1 MVTGTI
7 YNTLRLQ
14 TLDQKWQ
21 QKKDSGDVLSRK
33 EINEREN
40 WTEADWMKHDFE
52 EQLARNREAEKKT
65 ELSNKIM
72 SGETLTPEEEEYLEK
87 NDPQT
92 LQKYRQTKAEKKSYE
107 KKLRSCKTKE
117 EVQRLKTNTLSG
129 YLTAFKKIENDPYI
143 PLSEKLAKAQEMLG
157 KSKNI
162 EAAER
167 KFMTTA
173 RYRELPTEE
182 ELREAVQQ
190 ENTKEEQSAEKST
203 ETPEEKQTEQ
213 PAEGSTEM
221 PEGKQTGQPA
231 EKSTKMPEE
240 KQTEPSAEKSTENTD
255 WSIEIQET
263 YDKIKKQ
270 AEPKQDVPAAVG
282 SRVDLVL

>member
-21 QKKDSGDVLSRK
+21 QKKDSGNVLSRK

-40 WTEADWMKHDFE
+40 WTQADWMKHDFE
-52 EQLARNREAEKKT
+52 EQLARNREAGKKT
-65 ELSNKIM
+65 ELGNKIM

-107 KKLRSCKTKE
+107 KKLKNCKTRE

-190 ENTKEEQSAEKST
+190 ENTKEEQPAEKST
-203 ETPEEKQTEQ
+203 ETPEEKQT
-213 PAEGSTEM
+213 
-221 PEGKQTGQPA
+221 GQPA
-231 EKSTKMPEE
+231 EKS
-240 KQTEPSAEKSTENTD
+240 AENTD

-270 AEPKQDVPAAVG
+270 AEPKQEVPAAVG

>member
-21 QKKDSGDVLSRK
+21 QKKDSGNVLSRK

-40 WTEADWMKHDFE
+40 WTQADWMKHDFE
-52 EQLARNREAEKKT
+52 EQLARNREAGKKT

-92 LQKYRQTKAEKKSYE
+92 LQRYRQTKAEKKSYE

-157 KSKNI
+157 KTKNI

-173 RYRELPTEE
+173 RYRELPTEQ
-182 ELREAVQQ
+182 ELQ
-190 ENTKEEQSAEKST
+190 ENTKEEQQVEKSA

-213 PAEGSTEM
+213 PV
-221 PEGKQTGQPA
+221 
-231 EKSTKMPEE
+231 EKSAEIPEE
-240 KQTEPSAEKSTENTD
+240 KQTEQPAEKSTENTD

-270 AEPKQDVPAAVG
+270 AESKQEVPAAVG

>member
-1 MVTGTI
+1 M
-7 YNTLRLQ
+7 
-14 TLDQKWQ
+14 
-21 QKKDSGDVLSRK
+21 LSRK

-40 WTEADWMKHDFE
+40 WTQADWMKHDFE
-52 EQLARNREAEKKT
+52 EQLARNREAGKKT

-72 SGETLTPEEEEYLEK
+72 SGETLTPEEEEYLEN

-92 LQKYRQTKAEKKSYE
+92 LQRYRQTKAEKKSYE
-107 KKLRSCKTKE
+107 KKLRSCKTRE

-129 YLTAFKKIENDPYI
+129 YLTAFKKIENDPNI

-162 EAAER
+162 EVAER

-173 RYRELPTEE
+173 RYRELPTEQ

-190 ENTKEEQSAEKST
+190 ENTKEEQPAEKST

-213 PAEGSTEM
+213 PAE
-221 PEGKQTGQPA
+221 
-231 EKSTKMPEE
+231 KS
-240 KQTEPSAEKSTENTD
+240 AENTD

-270 AEPKQDVPAAVG
+270 AEPKQEVPAAVG
-282 SRVDLVL
+282 SRVDLLL

>member
-1 MVTGTI
+1 
-7 YNTLRLQ
+7 
-14 TLDQKWQ
+14 
-21 QKKDSGDVLSRK
+21 
-33 EINEREN
+33 
-40 WTEADWMKHDFE
+40 
-52 EQLARNREAEKKT
+52 
-65 ELSNKIM
+65 M

-173 RYRELPTEE
+173 RYRELPTEQ
-182 ELREAVQQ
+182 ELQ
-190 ENTKEEQSAEKST
+190 ENTKEEQQVEKSA

-213 PAEGSTEM
+213 P
-221 PEGKQTGQPA
+221 
-231 EKSTKMPEE
+231 
-240 KQTEPSAEKSTENTD
+240 AEKSTENTD

-270 AEPKQDVPAAVG
+270 AEPKQEVSATVG

>member
-21 QKKDSGDVLSRK
+21 QKKDSGNVLSRK

-40 WTEADWMKHDFE
+40 WTQADWMKHDFE
-52 EQLARNREAEKKT
+52 EQLARNREAGKKT
-65 ELSNKIM
+65 GLSNKIM
-72 SGETLTPEEEEYLEK
+72 SGETLTPEEEEYLEN

-92 LQKYRQTKAEKKSYE
+92 LQRYRQTKAEKKSYE
-107 KKLRSCKTKE
+107 KKLRSCKTRE

-173 RYRELPTEE
+173 RYRELPTEQ

-190 ENTKEEQSAEKST
+190 ENTKEEQPAEKST
-203 ETPEEKQTEQ
+203 ETPEEKQT
-213 PAEGSTEM
+213 
-221 PEGKQTGQPA
+221 GQPA
-231 EKSTKMPEE
+231 EKS
-240 KQTEPSAEKSTENTD
+240 AENTD
-255 WSIEIQET
+255 WSLEIQET

-270 AEPKQDVPAAVG
+270 AEPKQEVPAAVG

>member
-21 QKKDSGDVLSRK
+21 QKKDSGNVLSRK

-40 WTEADWMKHDFE
+40 WTQADWMKHDFE
-52 EQLARNREAEKKT
+52 EQLARNREAGKKT

-72 SGETLTPEEEEYLEK
+72 SGETLTPEEEEYLEN

-92 LQKYRQTKAEKKSYE
+92 LQRYRQTKAEKKSYE
-107 KKLRSCKTKE
+107 KKLRSCKTRE

-129 YLTAFKKIENDPYI
+129 YLTAFKKIGNDPYI

-173 RYRELPTEE
+173 RYRELLTEQ

-190 ENTKEEQSAEKST
+190 ENTKEEQPAEKST
-203 ETPEEKQTEQ
+203 ETPEEKQT
-213 PAEGSTEM
+213 
-221 PEGKQTGQPA
+221 GQPA
-231 EKSTKMPEE
+231 EKS
-240 KQTEPSAEKSTENTD
+240 AENTD

-270 AEPKQDVPAAVG
+270 AEPKQEVPAAVG

>member
-21 QKKDSGDVLSRK
+21 QKKDSGNVLSRK

-40 WTEADWMKHDFE
+40 WTQADWMKHDFE
-52 EQLARNREAEKKT
+52 EQLARNREAGKKT

-72 SGETLTPEEEEYLEK
+72 SGETLTPEEEEYLEN

-92 LQKYRQTKAEKKSYE
+92 LQQYRQTKAEKKSYE
-107 KKLRSCKTKE
+107 KKLRSCKTRE

-129 YLTAFKKIENDPYI
+129 YLTVFKKIENDPNI

-173 RYRELPTEE
+173 RYRELPTEQ

-190 ENTKEEQSAEKST
+190 ENTKEEQPAEKST
-203 ETPEEKQTEQ
+203 ETPEEKQT
-213 PAEGSTEM
+213 
-221 PEGKQTGQPA
+221 GQPA
-231 EKSTKMPEE
+231 EKS
-240 KQTEPSAEKSTENTD
+240 AENTD
-255 WSIEIQET
+255 WSLEIQET
-263 YDKIKKQ
+263 YDKIKKR
-270 AEPKQDVPAAVG
+270 AEPKQEVPAAVG